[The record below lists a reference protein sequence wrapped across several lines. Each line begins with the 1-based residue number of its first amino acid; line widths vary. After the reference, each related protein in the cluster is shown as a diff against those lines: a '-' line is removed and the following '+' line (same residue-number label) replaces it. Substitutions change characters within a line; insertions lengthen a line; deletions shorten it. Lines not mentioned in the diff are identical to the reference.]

1 MMTFSP
7 EADKLTHKMS
17 GIAKSFSR
25 MHGCRLGAA
34 QAVAAACF
42 IVSLTAATVLA
53 QPPDASAV
61 IRQIDALAL
70 ARYDSI
76 AGFTVTE
83 HYAVFRGKDETH
95 PVAEMTVK
103 TTYKRETGKSYEI
116 VSESGPEIIRKFG
129 LHPLLDNEK
138 SINLPGNVQQSW
150 FTSANYEMK
159 LMPGEPQQVNGR
171 ECLAVAITPKRKAPN
186 MIVGTLWVDV
196 KDDSIVEIKG
206 IASKSPSIWAG
217 PTQMMRQYAN
227 MSGFA
232 MATHARAVSN
242 SFLFGQ
248 TVVTIDYSDYQIQL
262 RTVK

>member
-1 MMTFSP
+1 MTNGR

-17 GIAKSFSR
+17 RIARSFSR
-25 MHGCRLGAA
+25 MRGWRLGAA
-34 QAVAAACF
+34 QAVAAACL
-42 IVSLTAATVLA
+42 IVSLTAATVRA
-53 QPPDASAV
+53 QPPDAASV
-61 IRQIDALAL
+61 IRQIDALAS

-83 HYAVFRGKDETH
+83 HYAVYRGKDETH

-103 TTYKRETGKSYEI
+103 TTYQRETGKSYVI

-138 SINLPGNVQQSW
+138 SINEPGKVQHSW

-159 LMPGEPQQVNGR
+159 LKPGEPPQMDGR
-171 ECLAVAITPKRKAPN
+171 ACLAVAIAPKQKAPN
-186 MIVGTLWVDV
+186 LIVGTLWVDA
-196 KDDSIVEIKG
+196 KDDSIVKIEG
-206 IASKSPSIWAG
+206 IGSKSPSIWAG
-217 PTQMMRQYAN
+217 PTKMMRQYTN
-227 MSGFA
+227 MNGFA
-232 MATHARAVSN
+232 MATHARAVAN

-262 RTVK
+262 RPAK